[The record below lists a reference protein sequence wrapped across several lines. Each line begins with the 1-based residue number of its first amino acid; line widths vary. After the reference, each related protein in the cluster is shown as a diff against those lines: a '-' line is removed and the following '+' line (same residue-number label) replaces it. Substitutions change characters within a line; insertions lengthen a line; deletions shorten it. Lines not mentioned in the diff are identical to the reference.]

1 MAVKQTRKV
10 ILVGATG
17 NVGKHILESL
27 LAAGHEVTV
36 ITRTSSNIS
45 VPDNVTLHRG
55 DYNDESFLAT
65 ALKGQDVLITAV
77 TFGAYD
83 VQTPLFRAAAAAKV
97 PWIVPCEFGADP
109 KASLND
115 HISLMKAKK
124 PYRDLIEELG
134 VSSWIGVVNGL
145 WFDYVMRFG
154 AFGLGIDAKAKTAN
168 FFDDGNTK
176 TNFTTLKRVGESL
189 AAVLGWPEDELAKF
203 KNDWVYFSSFYIT
216 QREIWATIIRATG
229 TKESDWVVSARPSEQ
244 VIKECKEQLANGAGM
259 AVGQQLLMA
268 LTLGKGIGG
277 DYHEKV
283 LDNEKLGL
291 QPESL
296 DEVVKE
302 VVDGILAGQ
311 E

>member
-1 MAVKQTRKV
+1 MAIQQVRKV
-10 ILVGATG
+10 TLVGATG
-17 NVGKHILESL
+17 NVGKPILDSL

-36 ITRTSSNIS
+36 ITRTSSNIT
-45 VPDNVTLHRG
+45 VPDKVTIHRG

-65 ALKGQDVLITAV
+65 ALKGQDVLIAAL
-77 TFGAYD
+77 TFGAYE
-83 VQTPLFRAAAAAKV
+83 VQTPLFRAAAEAKV
-97 PWIVPCEFGADP
+97 PYIVPTEFGADP

-115 HISLMKAKK
+115 HIPLMKAKK

-154 AFGLGIDAKAKTAN
+154 AFGLGIDAKARTAN

-189 AAVLGWPEDELAKF
+189 AAVLGWPEDELAKL
-203 KNDWVYFSSFYIT
+203 KNGWVYFSSFHIT
-216 QREIWATIIRATG
+216 QREIWAAAVRAAG
-229 TKESDWVVSARPSEQ
+229 TEESDWVVSQRPSEQ
-244 VIKECKEQLANGAGM
+244 VIKECKEQIANGAGM
-259 AVGQQLLMA
+259 APAQQLLIA

-277 DYHEKV
+277 DYHEKIV
-283 LDNEKLGL
+283 ENEKLGL

-302 VVDGILAGQ
+302 VVDEVLAGH
-311 E
+311 